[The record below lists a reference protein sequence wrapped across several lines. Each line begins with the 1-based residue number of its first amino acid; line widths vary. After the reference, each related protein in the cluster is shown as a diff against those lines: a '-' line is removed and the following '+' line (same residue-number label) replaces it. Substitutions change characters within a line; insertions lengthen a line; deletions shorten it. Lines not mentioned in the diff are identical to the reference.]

1 MAAANGHADIV
12 NELPAH
18 GANIDIWNGEGHI
31 TLELAR
37 MLMHKRVAKIIA
49 ARIQDGRHST
59 TQKQSRRRR

>member
-49 ARIQDGRHST
+49 AYLQGFSH
-59 TQKQSRRRR
+59 